1 MRNFH
6 VTIDEMAT
14 KVSTGAE
21 RYLANRRKDPEHRA
35 DYDKAMRRIKQVD
48 AMVRALDDRRVA
60 LGLSKAELA
69 RRADLAP
76 EAVRRLFSI
85 EAPNPTIVTLVALAD
100 ALDLELTVVPR
111 PKVQA

>member
-1 MRNFH
+1 
-6 VTIDEMAT
+6 MAT

-21 RYLANRRKDPEHRA
+21 RYLAKRRKDPEHRA
-35 DYDKAMRRIKQVD
+35 GYDKARRRIEQVD
-48 AMVRALDDRRVA
+48 TIVRALDDRRVA

-100 ALDLELTVVPR
+100 ALDLELAVAPR
-111 PKVQA
+111 PKVRATSKNRTGRG

>member
-1 MRNFH
+1 
-6 VTIDEMAT
+6 MAT
-14 KVSTGAE
+14 KPRTGAE
-21 RYLANRRKDPEHRA
+21 RYLAKHRKSSEYRA
-35 DYDKAMRRIKQVD
+35 AHDRARGGVGQIDTI
-48 AMVRALDDRRVA
+48 VRAIDDHRTA
-60 LGLSKAELA
+60 LGITKAELA

-111 PKVQA
+111 PKVRATPKNRTRRG

>member
-1 MRNFH
+1 
-6 VTIDEMAT
+6 MAT
-14 KVSTGAE
+14 VPRTGAE
-21 RYLANRRKDPEHRA
+21 TYLGDLGKVPEHRS
-35 DYDKAMRRIKQVD
+35 DYDKARRRIDQVD
-48 AMVRALDDRRVA
+48 AIVDALDDRRVA

-100 ALDLELTVVPR
+100 ALDLQLAVASR
-111 PKVQA
+111 PKVRSASKNRTRRG